1 MRAEIELEENAW
13 PGRDLRSQASDQTED
28 PPSPSLVSPALL
40 TFMAG
45 DDMSDMISATLKG
58 LGRGFHKDIAGS
70 SERVDIYACMLLK
83 ACKKKNTRLYRGY
96 RWSLYRK

>member
-1 MRAEIELEENAW
+1 
-13 PGRDLRSQASDQTED
+13 
-28 PPSPSLVSPALL
+28 
-40 TFMAG
+40 
-45 DDMSDMISATLKG
+45 MSDMISATLKG